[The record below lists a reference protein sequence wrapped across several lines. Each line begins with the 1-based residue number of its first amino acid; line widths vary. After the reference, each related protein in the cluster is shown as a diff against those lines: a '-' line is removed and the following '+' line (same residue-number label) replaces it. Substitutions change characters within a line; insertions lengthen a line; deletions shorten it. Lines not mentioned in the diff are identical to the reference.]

1 MAGHGQCRGQH
12 THSSSPK
19 TLIYLPE
26 SRGAIKVFA
35 IARAMLHATYNK
47 GTGHRTRTP
56 HMLPYLNFRLA
67 IKSLVRP
74 TVLLCS
80 TATGGSTPQ
89 EAHRHAT

>member
-67 IKSLVRP
+67 IKSLRP
-74 TVLLCS
+74 TVLCS

-89 EAHRHAT
+89 EAPRHA

>member
-56 HMLPYLNFRLA
+56 HMLSYLNFRL
-67 IKSLVRP
+67 
-74 TVLLCS
+74 
-80 TATGGSTPQ
+80 
-89 EAHRHAT
+89 RHI